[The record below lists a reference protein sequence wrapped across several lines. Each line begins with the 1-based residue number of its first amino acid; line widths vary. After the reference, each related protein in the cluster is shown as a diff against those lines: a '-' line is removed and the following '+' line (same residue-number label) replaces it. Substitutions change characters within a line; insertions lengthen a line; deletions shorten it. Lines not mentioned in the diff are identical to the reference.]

1 MPSRFEATGMRYRF
15 LAFDPVDPGRVSAVK
30 EWTANVRLKYQLHNR
45 GDHYEV
51 ELLALPRTNGTVIRY
66 TTDGSSPTATGF
78 AIYDGPFRVPG
89 NCRIVCS
96 MAVAA
101 KCEVNSEIIR
111 ISIPQKGQEERR
123 LNPAIP
129 ARWNQRTKLDD
140 SGAAWD
146 FVQRLERSAG
156 IRAYDVS
163 LTAETSNG
171 QENVEYSGV
180 LDDGYDAAALKSVA
194 DKLQEIVHDGGLRM
208 AIGSLGF
215 PTGQALLDWLKATN
229 QQFDF
234 SKVSQ

>member
-1 MPSRFEATGMRYRF
+1 
-15 LAFDPVDPGRVSAVK
+15 
-30 EWTANVRLKYQLHNR
+30 
-45 GDHYEV
+45 
-51 ELLALPRTNGTVIRY
+51 
-66 TTDGSSPTATGF
+66 
-78 AIYDGPFRVPG
+78 
-89 NCRIVCS
+89 